1 MKSEELIERIVEEK
15 GEEAI
20 PILKS
25 LLIEYDDEKLIK
37 LIIET
42 LDKLGK
48 AGKEEIYKV
57 FSELCRN
64 KNELNNPKI
73 YYLIDSL
80 ANNDDRRI
88 IPDLMSILKKTKY
101 EETNL
106 LIYDALAMLGEGE
119 KVVDV
124 LTVMSE
130 EEFDQDSWEIL
141 IMALSHTKSVKAFL
155 KLKEMYNDQKD
166 ENRKI
171 MILEGMINILNE
183 REELIP
189 QLNNDESGR
198 EILKKIN
205 LWLKNNEKNFQ

>member
-1 MKSEELIERIVEEK
+1 MRSEELIERIVEEK

-20 PILKS
+20 PVLKS

-48 AGKEEIYKV
+48 TGKEEIYRI

-73 YYLIDSL
+73 YYLIDFL

-189 QLNNDESGR
+189 QLNNDEYGR

>member
-1 MKSEELIERIVEEK
+1 MHGEELIERIVEEK

-20 PILKS
+20 PVLKS
-25 LLIEYDDEKLIK
+25 LLIEYDDEELIK

-48 AGKEEIYKV
+48 AGKEEIYRV
-57 FSELCRN
+57 FSEFCRN
-64 KNELNNPKI
+64 KSELNNPKI

-80 ANNDDRRI
+80 ANNGDRRI

-101 EETNL
+101 EETSL

-155 KLKEMYNDQKD
+155 KLKEMYNNQKD

-189 QLNNDESGR
+189 QLNNDEFGR

>member
-1 MKSEELIERIVEEK
+1 MQSEELIERIVEEK

-20 PILKS
+20 PVLKS

-48 AGKEEIYKV
+48 TGKEEIYKV

-130 EEFDQDSWEIL
+130 EEFDRDSWEIL

-155 KLKEMYNDQKD
+155 KLKEMYNNQKD
-166 ENRKI
+166 ETRKI

-189 QLNNDESGR
+189 QLNNDENGR
-198 EILKKIN
+198 EILKKID